1 MELLEKE
8 TFYYECNEYLIEP
21 VNCAFLLRKSIEDM
35 KVIVKQYWHF
45 LHMLIGHGVSGH
57 QNLCLD

>member
-21 VNCAFLLRKSIEDM
+21 VNCAFFTEEK
-35 KVIVKQYWHF
+35 Y
-45 LHMLIGHGVSGH
+45 
-57 QNLCLD
+57 